1 MRSLQALLWSFCLT
15 LSAHAL
21 PTGIWLASY
30 EEIKVAIEVTESQ
43 FVFVRSAGDEEIGFE
58 GPLAA
63 ASEPGVG
70 RPGQMVVGPIAG
82 SSDPYAVVWYFA
94 PEGERTR
101 FYFSPVWFATL
112 EAAQAEEARFHIE
125 QADPYMSEQFYTR
138 VSGLPALPQLEQK
151 EFVVLLEDILQV
163 KSAAIHTDV
172 DLMIDDL
179 LIARGYD
186 PLKSQKIFN
195 QAVDAYGDD
204 PLIKAYLL
212 ELSK

>member
-1 MRSLQALLWSFCLT
+1 MRSLQALLCFFCLT

-30 EEIKVAIEVTESQ
+30 EEIKAAIEVTESR

-63 ASEPGVG
+63 ATEPGVG
-70 RPGQMVVGPIAG
+70 RPGQIIVGPLAE
-82 SSDPYAVVWYFA
+82 SAEPYAVVWYFA
-94 PEGERTR
+94 PEGERRR
-101 FYFSPVWFATL
+101 FYFSPVWFTTL
-112 EAAQAEEARFHIE
+112 EAAQAEQARFNIE
-125 QADPYMSEQFYTR
+125 QADPYMSEEFYAR
-138 VSGLPALPQLEQK
+138 VRSLPALPQLEQK
-151 EFVVLLEDILQV
+151 EFVVLLEDVLQV
-163 KSAAIHTDV
+163 KSTTLHNDV
-172 DLMIDDL
+172 DLMIDDV
-179 LIARGYD
+179 LIERGYD
-186 PLKSQKIFN
+186 PLKSQKTFN